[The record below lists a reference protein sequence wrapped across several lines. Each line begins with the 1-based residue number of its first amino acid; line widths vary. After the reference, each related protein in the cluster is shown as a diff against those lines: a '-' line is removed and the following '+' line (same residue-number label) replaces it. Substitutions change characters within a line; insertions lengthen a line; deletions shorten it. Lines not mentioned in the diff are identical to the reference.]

1 MLPTGLLMS
10 VAVNLI
16 HIFFFYTE
24 DKAKKTMLWETQKQY
39 RMAALNAKKQ
49 GDLEQARLYLMA
61 SKVCKTQSTGSARL

>member
-10 VAVNLI
+10 MGANLI
-16 HIFFFYTE
+16 HIFFYTE
-24 DKAKKTMLWETQKQY
+24 DKAKKTMLWETQKEY